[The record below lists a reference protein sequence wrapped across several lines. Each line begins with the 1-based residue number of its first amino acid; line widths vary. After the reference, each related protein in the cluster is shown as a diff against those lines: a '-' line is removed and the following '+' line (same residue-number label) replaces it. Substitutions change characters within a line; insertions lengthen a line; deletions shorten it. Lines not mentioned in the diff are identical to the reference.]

1 MSILMCA
8 QEPVHRESGFEVPCH
23 RALVT
28 LKLLYILFAT
38 GGATAKRFELGRGMA
53 SEHPVRRTLGVQM

>member
-1 MSILMCA
+1 M
-8 QEPVHRESGFEVPCH
+8 HRESGFEVSCH

-28 LKLLYILFAT
+28 LKLVYVLFAS

-53 SEHPVRRTLGVQM
+53 SEHPVHRTLDVPM